1 MARKDNNPDKMDTEK
16 ETGTKRRYQ
25 SPQTPPQAPR
35 SRTQGR
41 EQGRGQDGQSEEYV
55 QIEGQ
60 EQGEGRG
67 TSQEYGQSQDM
78 GRGMSQQSGQEQET
92 QQGRQGQREG
102 WQEDGESGRTFGAGS
117 FANRGA
123 DFDLQKA
130 SRDELNAIAQELN
143 IDEYDTMTREELVI
157 EIRERS

>member
-1 MARKDNNPDKMDTEK
+1 MARKGNNPDKVDTDQ
-16 ETGTKRRYQ
+16 ETGSKRRYQ

-35 SRTQGR
+35 SRTQQGR
-41 EQGRGQDGQSEEYV
+41 EQGRKPDGLT
-55 QIEGQ
+55 
-60 EQGEGRG
+60 EQVDREDREDLGHEH
-67 TSQEYGQSQDM
+67 QH
-78 GRGMSQQSGQEQET
+78 GRGMSQAEVEREEGI
-92 QQGRQGQREG
+92 QGRQGQQQNRQPG
-102 WQEDGESGRTFGAGS
+102 QQDWQDDAEDDRS
-117 FANRGA
+117 FDVGTVANRGA

>member
-1 MARKDNNPDKMDTEK
+1 MARKGNTPDKETEQ
-16 ETGTKRRYQ
+16 ETGSKRRYQ

-35 SRTQGR
+35 SRTQGER
-41 EQGRGQDGQSEEYV
+41 GRQQDGRAAEFDGEARGDSGRGQA
-55 QIEGQ
+55 
-60 EQGEGRG
+60 
-67 TSQEYGQSQDM
+67 T
-78 GRGMSQQSGQEQET
+78 
-92 QQGRQGQREG
+92 QGRQQQSRQGSQPD
-102 WQEDGESGRTFGAGS
+102 WQDDAENEESFGSGS
-117 FANRGA
+117 LASRGS